1 LGSTGG
7 NYSASDLSWR
17 YPFSRDRAKLSSL
30 LKTLALYR
38 LAFGQPRQAEL
49 GEHLLTNISEERI
62 GEIRNKLML
71 DLSPISYL
79 KTDIELKGYG

>member
-1 LGSTGG
+1 
-7 NYSASDLSWR
+7 
-17 YPFSRDRAKLSSL
+17 LSSL

-49 GEHLLTNISEERI
+49 VEHLLTNISEERI
-62 GEIRNKLML
+62 GEIRNKLIL